1 MIIKV
6 RLAHGLGINPSP
18 LCPSVVMGQPLP
30 LFRLYLVF
38 SNKQYN
44 FYNKSMRKMPIQNTA
59 QGFKPTTSRTWVITN
74 TTRPGLPPSSLYYL
88 PGFSFIDTTFSCK
101 GYFWKMFFRLSLLR
115 RQKVFRNCNYFNFL
129 PHLHHFCKQ
138 NTFISNRVT
147 HCWTVAQYFLPAKR
161 SSLPWGGSEMWQCC
175 QSLLPFV
182 IAGDRVGNQDTKT
195 IKNKVPCHCI

>member
-1 MIIKV
+1 MQQHPIIMIIKV

-44 FYNKSMRKMPIQNTA
+44 FYNKSIRKMPIQNTA

-147 HCWTVAQYFLPAKR
+147 RCCTVAQYFRLQNGLAYRGAGRKCGNVVSHFFRSLSRETASAAKT
-161 SSLPWGGSEMWQCC
+161 QK
-175 QSLLPFV
+175 Q
-182 IAGDRVGNQDTKT
+182 
-195 IKNKVPCHCI
+195 